1 MMMGA
6 DTGRRWQPGEKRS
19 SRMIFIGRNLPKDTF
34 IKGLE
39 QCLA

>member
-6 DTGRRWQPGEKRS
+6 GLGRRWQPGEKP
-19 SRMIFIGRNLPKDTF
+19 SRKMVFIGRNLPKDMF